1 MGNEIVKVF
10 DYASMNEKNFS
21 ECRNILREMVDRS
34 VNGVKRNFL
43 EMGYFAWLS
52 NKRLSGKF
60 VWITFNHCTS
70 DVIDYLQRR
79 HGLSK
84 STVYAAIKCFENF
97 CEETERGS
105 FRLKEEYSSYSQSQ
119 LVELLPMSAEERG
132 KVTPEMSVK
141 EIRAI
146 KKQSK
151 AVKPKEPEQLV
162 IEETSEEFSGRPENE
177 PPEKK
182 EPVVIKAPEPDH
194 DTLVERAVA
203 RKKVLPNDAK
213 RKEWIRNYE
222 KWGVWISV
230 PDLNM
235 TYYRY
240 DVDDKVAFIV
250 SVVLSAPKPWKPD
263 GKDERWHLCD
273 LVDGKPDV
281 FSPGGCALSVL
292 TEYLQKHAS
301 PVIIFE

>member
-10 DYASMNEKNFS
+10 DYDSILEMDFSDCRKN
-21 ECRNILREMVDRS
+21 LREMVDRS

-43 EMGYFAWLS
+43 EMGYFAYLCD
-52 NKRLSGKF
+52 KRCSGKLM
-60 VWITFNHCTS
+60 WITYDYCTCT
-70 DVIDYLQRR
+70 VTDYLQRR
-79 HGLSK
+79 HRLSK
-84 STVYAAIKCFENF
+84 STVYAAINCFENF

-105 FRLKEEYSSYSQSQ
+105 FRLKDEYSSFSQSQ

-162 IEETSEEFSGRPENE
+162 IEETSKEFSGRPENE

-182 EPVVIKAPEPDH
+182 EPVVIKASEPDH

-203 RKKVLPNDAK
+203 RKKVLTNDAK

-222 KWGVWISV
+222 KWGVWFSV

-250 SVVLSAPKPWKPD
+250 SVVQSAPKPWCQD
-263 GKDERWHLCD
+263 GKHVLWHLCN
-273 LVDGKPDV
+273 LVDGKPEC
-281 FSPGGCALSVL
+281 FSPSGCAMSVL
-292 TEYLQKHAS
+292 TEYLQKHAT
-301 PVIIFE
+301 PVTIFE